1 MRSSGD
7 GSVVGGLR
15 RSSNGITEGSG
26 GHSGTGL
33 DGTGRDGEEEGR
45 GLFRLQSQQLK
56 PDGLFKP
63 DTEA

>member
-7 GSVVGGLR
+7 GSAVGGLR

-26 GHSGTGL
+26 GHGGTGL
-33 DGTGRDGEEEGR
+33 DGTGRDGEDEGR
-45 GLFRLQSQQLK
+45 GLFRLQLK